1 MQTCCEEGI
10 AVTEYVKRP
19 KGDGS
24 GGNRGVWKGEWK
36 KSRGHLSLSQGLF
49 CEAKMNY
56 KLIHGKETY
65 QSMEIKGKPGKV

>member
-24 GGNRGVWKGEWK
+24 GGNRGVWKGE
-36 KSRGHLSLSQGLF
+36 
-49 CEAKMNY
+49 
-56 KLIHGKETY
+56 
-65 QSMEIKGKPGKV
+65 